1 MPTIPLTD
9 DVYRQTVEAWRE
21 TGKSVH
27 LGAELLGMNY
37 NTFASRLKM
46 AKARG
51 MHLAPVDPA
60 IAESMA
66 AVGTN
71 LVPVLAWA
79 KTKSED
85 GTSFSVLLKPEQPG
99 AESMLDDIRA
109 AFEGMEPAPPV
120 APPSHHD
127 ADLLT
132 VYPLADVHFGLMAW
146 GRETGEAWDTNAAAD
161 RVREWIGRA
170 VDASPASALAVILDC
185 GDLTHAD
192 DQKNQ
197 TPTSKHG
204 LDVDTRHFR
213 TLEVTIAALA
223 YAVEYALQ
231 KHAKVVVRILP
242 GNHNPTAYL
251 AVMFALAERY
261 RNEPRVEVQ
270 KIPGEFWVYQFGQ
283 CMLAAH
289 HGHGAKPERVVQFLA
304 ADYAPMWGLTRHRFL
319 FTGHLHHLKAADIG
333 GVQWEQL
340 RAVTAR
346 DAYAVSHAYT
356 ARAQLQAITLH
367 RDRGEIMRV
376 KVAA

>member
-1 MPTIPLTD
+1 MPAANLPD
-9 DVYRQTVEAWRE
+9 DLYQQAVDAWRE
-21 TGKSVH
+21 TGKSVR
-27 LGAELLGMNY
+27 LGAELLGLNC

-51 MHLAPVDPA
+51 MHLSPVDPA

-66 AVGTN
+66 AVGTK
-71 LVPVLAWA
+71 LVSVLAWA
-79 KTKSED
+79 KTKTEE

-99 AESMLDDIRA
+99 AESLLDEIRA

-146 GRETGEAWDTNAAAD
+146 GRETGEAWDTNAASD

-204 LDVDTRHFR
+204 GAATGRNGAGRLCSKSRLHGAGAVAGHYTTPRPGRNHAC
-213 TLEVTIAALA
+213 EGSIVTTFHADATGLHVYVAGSLVAIIPARQYAALM
-223 YAVEYALQ
+223 YD
-231 KHAKVVVRILP
+231 VVKAMR
-242 GNHNPTAYL
+242 
-251 AVMFALAERY
+251 E
-261 RNEPRVEVQ
+261 
-270 KIPGEFWVYQFGQ
+270 
-283 CMLAAH
+283 
-289 HGHGAKPERVVQFLA
+289 
-304 ADYAPMWGLTRHRFL
+304 AD
-319 FTGHLHHLKAADIG
+319 
-333 GVQWEQL
+333 
-340 RAVTAR
+340 RA
-346 DAYAVSHAYT
+346 
-356 ARAQLQAITLH
+356 
-367 RDRGEIMRV
+367 
-376 KVAA
+376 